1 VSALTLTILQL
12 AFLALLWVFV
22 VAVVLVLRRDLSV
35 RGRTPHAER
44 AAPAPS
50 PAAPRVA
57 PAPAAP
63 VPVGPVAAATASG
76 SAVPL
81 VDQQVTIGRADDN
94 ALVLTDDYVSSHHAR
109 LRLDGDGWLLED
121 LGSTNGV
128 LLDGRRIT
136 AAVPLAPGAV
146 FHIGASALALGD

>member
-1 VSALTLTILQL
+1 MTG
-12 AFLALLWVFV
+12 
-22 VAVVLVLRRDLSV
+22 RRRR
-35 RGRTPHAER
+35 RGGE
-44 AAPAPS
+44 AAPLAS
-50 PAAPRVA
+50 RLLV
-57 PAPAAP
+57 
-63 VPVGPVAAATASG
+63 VEGPQAG
-76 SAVPL
+76 QAVPL